1 MTQPLRFSLAVYAA
15 PYSSQAS
22 QTALNFARAACTAGH
37 KVERIFFYRDGV
49 LTGNLLTAPPQDE
62 QDLTL
67 EWQRLASEN
76 QFELVICI
84 AAALRRGVLDQ
95 REAERYNKPTYN
107 LASGFQIAG
116 LGQLLDAAV
125 HSDRLIT
132 FGA

>member
-22 QTALNFARAACTAGH
+22 QTALNFARALCLAGH
-37 KVERIFFYRDGV
+37 KVERIFFYSDGV
-49 LTGNLLTAPPQDE
+49 HTANLLSAPPQDE
-62 QDLTL
+62 QDLAQ
-67 EWQRLASEN
+67 EWQQLAREH
-76 QFELVICI
+76 QFELVVCI

-95 REAERYNKPTYN
+95 QEAERYSKPSYN
-107 LASGFQIAG
+107 LAAGFQIAG

>member
-1 MTQPLRFSLAVYAA
+1 MNHSLRFSLAVYAA
-15 PYSSQAS
+15 PYSSQGS
-22 QTALNFARAACTAGH
+22 QTALDFARALVAAGH
-37 KVERIFFYRDGV
+37 TIERVFFYRDGV
-49 LTGNLLTAPPQDE
+49 HTASHLTAPPQDE
-62 QDLTL
+62 LDLTQ
-67 EWQRLASEN
+67 EWQILARAH
-76 QFELVICI
+76 QFELVVCI

-95 REAERYNKPTYN
+95 QEAARYSKPSHN

>member
-1 MTQPLRFSLAVYAA
+1 MSQPLRFSLAVYAA

-22 QTALNFARAACTAGH
+22 QTALYFARALFAAGH
-37 KVERIFFYRDGV
+37 TIERVFFYQDGV
-49 LTGNLLTAPPQDE
+49 HVANLLAAPPQDE
-62 QDLTL
+62 RNLTQ
-67 EWQRLASEN
+67 EWQILAREH
-76 QFELVICI
+76 QFELAVCI

-95 REAERYNKPTYN
+95 QEAERYSKPSAN

>member
-1 MTQPLRFSLAVYAA
+1 MNQSLSFSLAVYAA

-22 QTALNFARAACTAGH
+22 QSALDFAQALLVADH
-37 KVERIFFYRDGV
+37 KIERVFFYRDGV
-49 LTGNLLTAPPQDE
+49 HTANCLTAPPQDE
-62 QDLTL
+62 RDLTQ
-67 EWQRLASEN
+67 EWQILAREH
-76 QFELVICI
+76 QFELVVCI

-95 REAERYNKPTYN
+95 QEAERYSKPSHN
-107 LASGFQIAG
+107 LAPGFQIAG